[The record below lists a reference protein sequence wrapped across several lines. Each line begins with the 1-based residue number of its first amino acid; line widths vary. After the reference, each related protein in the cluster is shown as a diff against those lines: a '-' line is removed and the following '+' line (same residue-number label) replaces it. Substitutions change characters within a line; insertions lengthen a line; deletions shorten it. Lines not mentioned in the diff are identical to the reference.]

1 VVATTVFRDSIRELP
16 YGQIIVVLIA
26 AQLHVADDSWKK
38 VIQQRERMIGF
49 GNVIE
54 LDSADI
60 TVQAGPS
67 ARFQ

>member
-26 AQLHVADDSWKK
+26 SQLHVADDSWKK

-67 ARFQ
+67 ARFH